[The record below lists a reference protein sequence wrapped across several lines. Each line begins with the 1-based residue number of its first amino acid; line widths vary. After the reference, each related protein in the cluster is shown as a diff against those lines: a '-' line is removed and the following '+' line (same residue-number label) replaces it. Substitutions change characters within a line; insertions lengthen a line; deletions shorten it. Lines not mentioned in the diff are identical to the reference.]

1 MMTNDFETKTGGRK
15 ASVRV
20 MYAIEN
26 DLVDKIWVYY
36 HGVEVSDILSE
47 ADMAEIRIEC
57 EMHLGSQ

>member
-1 MMTNDFETKTGGRK
+1 MNQFTTFTESRK
-15 ASVRV
+15 APVRV